1 VSRQVFL
8 AKEARDALELYID
21 ETRKREPGPLFQ
33 SRTGKRLARQNVH
46 NILKEI
52 ADQASTWF
60 PKEQRIRLSAHL
72 LRHTMLRK
80 AAEKYGVQYAME
92 LAGHTSSQYIW
103 RYVKPTDDQKERA
116 IEELF

>member
-1 VSRQVFL
+1 LSGQLRLIDWAEAFRAFL
-8 AKEARDALELYID
+8 AD
-21 ETRKREPGPLFQ
+21 
-33 SRTGKRLARQNVH
+33 V
-46 NILKEI
+46 
-52 ADQASTWF
+52 
-60 PKEQRIRLSAHL
+60 

-103 RYVKPTDDQKERA
+103 RYVKPTNDQKERA